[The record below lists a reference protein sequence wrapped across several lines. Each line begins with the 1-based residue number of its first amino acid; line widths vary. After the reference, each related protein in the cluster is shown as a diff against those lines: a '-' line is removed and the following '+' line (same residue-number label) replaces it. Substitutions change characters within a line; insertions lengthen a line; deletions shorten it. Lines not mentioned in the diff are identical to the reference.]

1 MRSIWCGCKV
11 SQAFQSKPQSFDDE
25 PNKKICFLKKKIYE
39 IRRMATKALMRELGD
54 VLARTWHH
62 PLQNRERGIYY
73 LKLCL
78 A

>member
-11 SQAFQSKPQSFDDE
+11 SQAFQSKPQSFNGE
-25 PNKKICFLKKKIYE
+25 QKQENYVLKKKIYKI
-39 IRRMATKALMRELGD
+39 IRTTIKVLMRELGD